1 MNFSFSKM
9 QALGNDFVVIECVTQ
24 SISITKKFVQAL
36 SDRHY
41 GVGCDQ
47 VLFITPSKN
56 SAADFG
62 YRIFNADGGEVFQ
75 CGNGARCVGLF
86 IREKKLSDKKIITL
100 ETARGLIH
108 IACLEN
114 NRVQVDIAKPNFD
127 PRSLP
132 FVTVEKK
139 APFHLHVLHRDII
152 CNVVSVGNPHCV
164 IENHAYSDSE
174 IIAMGEALNASAF
187 FPEGINVGFVQYN
200 SMDSIQLRVYER
212 GVGMT
217 QACGSGACA
226 AVAVGKQCNRLSSHV
241 FVHQPGGVLE
251 VIWESPHDMIQLC
264 GEARFVFEG
273 IVPSCLSEK
282 RT

>member
-1 MNFSFSKM
+1 M

-24 SISITKKFVQAL
+24 SISITQKFIQAL

-47 VLFITPSKN
+47 VLFITPAKN

-62 YRIFNADGGEVFQ
+62 YRIFNADGSEVFQ

-86 IREKKLSDKKIITL
+86 IREKKLSDKKIIIL
-100 ETARGLIH
+100 ETARGLIRVV
-108 IACLEN
+108 CLEN
-114 NRVQVDIAKPNFD
+114 NMVQADIAKPNFD

-132 FVTVEKK
+132 FVTSEKK
-139 APFHLHVLHRDII
+139 APFHLQLLNREIMFD
-152 CNVVSVGNPHCV
+152 VVSVGNPHCV

-174 IIAMGEALNASAF
+174 IIAIGEALNASAF
-187 FPEGINVGFVQYN
+187 FPEGINVGFVQY
-200 SMDSIQLRVYER
+200 DSADAIHLRVYER

-226 AVAVGKQCNRLSSHV
+226 AVAIGKKHNRLSSHV
-241 FVHQPGGVLE
+241 FVHQIGGVLA
-251 VIWESPHDMIQLC
+251 VIWESPDRMIQLR
-264 GEARFVFEG
+264 GEAGFVFEG
-273 IVPSCLSEK
+273 VWASYPH
-282 RT
+282 